1 MKMTLFYLLLSIPTF
16 VVVRLYLKYEDW
28 INIKVYLDKYIVFV
42 ILGSMGLGLTWA
54 LFLMKFLGIVK

>member
-28 INIKVYLDKYIVFV
+28 INIKVNLDK
-42 ILGSMGLGLTWA
+42 
-54 LFLMKFLGIVK
+54 

>member
-28 INIKVYLDKYIVFV
+28 IQKKVDLDKYIVFV
-42 ILGSMGLGLTWA
+42 IWGCMGLGLTWA
-54 LFLMKFLGIVK
+54 LFLMKFLGIV